1 MCVFKKHNYFGLYSL
16 LSKKMAQSI
25 ERNDIYR
32 FFFFCIHIYKILP
45 SEFMY
50 YNFKAKFNFHT
61 FFFYFFV
68 CLLFF
73 YFSVCFLRSELL
85 FWG

>member
-1 MCVFKKHNYFGLYSL
+1 MCVFKKQNYFGLYSL

-32 FFFFCIHIYKILP
+32 CFFFAVYKILP

-68 CLLFF
+68 CFLFF

-85 FWG
+85 FLG

>member
-1 MCVFKKHNYFGLYSL
+1 MCVFKKQNYFGLYSL

-32 FFFFCIHIYKILP
+32 CFFFASICKILP

-68 CLLFF
+68 VFCFFTFLFDF
-73 YFSVCFLRSELL
+73 
-85 FWG
+85 